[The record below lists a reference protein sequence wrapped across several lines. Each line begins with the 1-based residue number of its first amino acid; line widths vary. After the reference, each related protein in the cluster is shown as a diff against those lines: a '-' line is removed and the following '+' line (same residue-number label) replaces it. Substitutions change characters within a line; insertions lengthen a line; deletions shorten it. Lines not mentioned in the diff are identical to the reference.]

1 LEHEDALMTRCGARV
16 GKTLRGKWRLDK
28 LLGVGG
34 MAAVYAA
41 SHRNGARAAI
51 KLLHPE
57 VAVQEEARDRFA
69 REAYIANSVGHEG
82 AVAVLDDDIDEDG
95 SSFLVMEL
103 LEGESASDR
112 AAKNGHKLPLPD
124 VLSIASQTLAV
135 LDQAHA
141 NGIVHRDIKPENL
154 FLTRGGKLKVLDFGI
169 ARLEEASRPGA
180 KRTRTGMLLG
190 TPGYMAPE
198 QAAGLSSAIDAR
210 TDLWAVGAT
219 MFNLLTGLDVH
230 EGETYH
236 AQLIHAATQPARSL
250 ARVWPD
256 APLLLVHVVDR
267 ALAFDRNQR
276 YPDARS
282 MRAQVDEIAG
292 APSSEPPLRSSKRV
306 PSRPSAPIPREEP
319 ESNLAAARKA
329 HSEPERELGP
339 ITQARLSREH
349 ISEERIRTGGLPVVT
364 ATPEEAAAT
373 RELFAHLDRAIQ
385 ANVQYGPSHKES
397 ARRFEAMYRQALSA
411 IEVGDGEIAWSVSPY
426 AFMAGDEVVWEPKPP
441 FDAIPY
447 RLFADGI
454 RTLGVLRGVEA
465 SELDTLVHI
474 WTRDPA
480 REIAPE
486 DDLITL
492 HWDAGFTHIV
502 YETYDS
508 LAEGDQDERAKF
520 ERDRR
525 KILAL
530 VNFDTSLQLEDC
542 WQSRRKGDAPSS
554 LTARHR
560 ALLAAITPDAAA
572 RAAALEPQSGGR
584 GSTHAAAF
592 DRGDREL
599 AALTAR
605 LNVDLATT
613 GERFVLVAA
622 RAFVR
627 AQEDGSAKMVL
638 TPLRAAIDA
647 LSTTGVPDAI
657 RFVSALCHAVE
668 QLAPGDATS
677 GLLASALVSP
687 ATLKVLL
694 AGVAP
699 EFARDLASILPGLDA
714 THLAVVLDALP
725 RTHDPVLLPA
735 LLAYV
740 DRSGRGH
747 EVEIG
752 AILPALDVDLAL
764 LLLRLLLA
772 MGTPASLE
780 AAAHAVQS
788 PHPVV
793 RIEAL
798 GHVEGLGS
806 DRLRLELKRLLEDP
820 EMGVRLATLRAI
832 AKYVVKVAGPSLVL
846 RIRSSEFDGLPQEE
860 RRQAL
865 ETLRALMPSR
875 AEAISIELLADHR
888 LVATD
893 AHDQT
898 RMMAAELLAEE
909 GTSDDAWDALEAASK
924 GRWRNSERVRAAA
937 SKALASLEERAS
949 LAPSSKPPSSRKS

>member
-1 LEHEDALMTRCGARV
+1 
-16 GKTLRGKWRLDK
+16 
-28 LLGVGG
+28 
-34 MAAVYAA
+34 
-41 SHRNGARAAI
+41 
-51 KLLHPE
+51 
-57 VAVQEEARDRFA
+57 
-69 REAYIANSVGHEG
+69 
-82 AVAVLDDDIDEDG
+82 
-95 SSFLVMEL
+95 
-103 LEGESASDR
+103 
-112 AAKNGHKLPLPD
+112 
-124 VLSIASQTLAV
+124 
-135 LDQAHA
+135 
-141 NGIVHRDIKPENL
+141 VHRDIKPENL

-169 ARLEEASRPGA
+169 ARLEEANRPGA

-219 MFNLLTGLDVH
+219 MFNLLTGIDVH

-236 AQLIHAATQPARSL
+236 AQLIHAATKPARSL

-267 ALAFDRNQR
+267 ALAFDRSQR

-282 MRAQVDEIAG
+282 MRVQVDEILG
-292 APSSEPPLRSSKRV
+292 APSSEPPLRSSRRV

-319 ESNLAAARKA
+319 ESNLAVAKRA

-339 ITQARLSREH
+339 ITQARLSPDH
-349 ISEERIRTGGLPVVT
+349 VSEERIRTGGLPVVT

-373 RELFAHLDRAIQ
+373 RELFAHLERAIQ

-397 ARRFEAMYRQALSA
+397 ARRFEAMYRHALSA
-411 IEVGDGEIAWSVSPY
+411 IDVGDGEIAWSVSPY
-426 AFMAGDEVVWEPKPP
+426 AFLAGDEVVWEPKPP
-441 FDAIPY
+441 FDSIPY
-447 RLFADGI
+447 RLFADGM
-454 RTLGVLRGVEA
+454 RTLGLLRGVEA

-486 DDLITL
+486 DDLVTL
-492 HWDAGFTHIV
+492 HWDAGFAHVV

-530 VNFDTSLQLEDC
+530 VNFDTSVQLEDC
-542 WQSRRKGDAPSS
+542 WQSRSKADPQSS
-554 LTARHR
+554 LTAKHR
-560 ALLAAITPDAAA
+560 ALLAAITPEAAA
-572 RAAALEPQSGGR
+572 RAAALGPPSGR
-584 GSTHAAAF
+584 DSTHPAAL
-592 DRGDREL
+592 DVGDAERS
-599 AALTAR
+599 ALTAR

-613 GERFVLVAA
+613 GERFVFVAA

-627 AQEDGSAKMVL
+627 ALEDDNTKMML
-638 TPLRAAIDA
+638 TPLRAAIDG
-647 LSTTGVPDAI
+647 LSTTWVPDAI

-668 QLAPGDATS
+668 RLSPGGAAS

-694 AGVAP
+694 ADVTP
-699 EFARDLASILPGLDA
+699 ELARDLASILPGLDA
-714 THLAVVLDALP
+714 THLPVVLDALP

-735 LLAYV
+735 LLSYV

-747 EVEIG
+747 EAEIG
-752 AILPALDVDLAL
+752 AVLPALDVELAL
-764 LLLRLLLA
+764 LLLRLLIA

-780 AAAHAVQS
+780 AAARAVQS

-798 GHVEGLGS
+798 GQVEGLGS

-820 EMGVRLATLRAI
+820 EMGVRIATLRAI

-898 RMMAAELLAEE
+898 RVMAAELLAEE

-949 LAPSSKPPSSRKS
+949 LAPPKPPSSRKS